1 MRRPP
6 WLADLALIV
15 TLTAVYFVAGKLGL
29 QVALVNAS
37 ASAVWAP
44 TGISLAAL
52 LVLGF
57 RVWPGIL
64 AGAFLVN
71 ITTTGGVASSIGI
84 AAGNT
89 LEALAGAWLVIRYA
103 NGRRAFD
110 RPRDF
115 FKFVILAGL
124 LSTTVSATL
133 GVISVCLD
141 GFARW
146 ADFRSIWLTWW
157 LGDLGGAL
165 IVAPPLILWGSNPRP
180 AWGRWQVLE
189 GVLLLALVALVGEA
203 VFAQSLIPALGRNPL
218 SFLCIPFLVWTAFRF
233 DQRLTATAAL
243 VLSGIATWG
252 TLRGSGPFIRDDPND
267 ALLLLQTFMAV
278 TVLMSMSLAAAV
290 SESRRSHQALAVQAT
305 ELARSNADLEQ
316 FAYAASHDLKEPLRA
331 VTSFVQLLARRYR
344 GRLDNDADEFIQYA
358 VEGTSRMATMVDD
371 LLEYSRAGR
380 HGEPFQP
387 TECDEALTRALANL
401 GLVIKES
408 GAVVTSDGLPRVT
421 GDPLQLALVF
431 QNLIGNA
438 IKFRGEAPPRVHVSA
453 LRERRRWQLAVRD
466 NGIGLDP
473 AHRERIF
480 ALFQRLH
487 GRDRYPGSGIGLT
500 ICKKIVERHGGSIWV
515 QSSPGM
521 GSTFYFTLPLAER
534 RGDRG

>member
-1 MRRPP
+1 MRRPS
-6 WLADLALIV
+6 WLVDLALIV
-15 TLTAVYFVAGKLGL
+15 TFTAAYFVAGKLGL
-29 QVALVNAS
+29 RLAIVNAS

-52 LVLGF
+52 LLLGP

-64 AGAFLVN
+64 LGAFLVN

-84 AAGNT
+84 AFGNT
-89 LEALAGAWLVIRYA
+89 LEALAGAWLVIRLA
-103 NGRRAFD
+103 NGPRAFD

-115 FKFVILAGL
+115 FKFVILAGI
-124 LSTTVSATL
+124 LSTAVSATL
-133 GVISVCLD
+133 GVTSVCLG

-157 LGDLGGAL
+157 LGDVGGAL
-165 IVAPPLILWGSNPRP
+165 IVAPPLILWGLNPRP
-180 AWGRWQVLE
+180 GWGRWQILE
-189 GVLLLALVALVGEA
+189 GALLLGLVGAVGEA
-203 VFAQSLIPALGRNPL
+203 VFAQRLIPALSSDPL
-218 SFLCIPFLVWTAFRF
+218 SFVCIPFLVWTAFRF

-252 TLRGSGPFIRDDPND
+252 TLHGFGPFIRDNPND
-267 ALLLLQTFMAV
+267 SLLLLQAFMTV

-290 SESRRSHQALAVQAT
+290 SENRRSHASLETQAAV
-305 ELARSNADLEQ
+305 LARSNADLEQ

-331 VTSFVQLLARRYR
+331 VTSFVQLLARRYK
-344 GRLDNDADEFIQYA
+344 GRLDSDADEFIQYA

-380 HGEPFQP
+380 QKEPFQP
-387 TECDEALTRALANL
+387 TDCGEVMARALANL
-401 GLVIKES
+401 ALVIRES
-408 GAVVTSDGLPRVT
+408 GAVVTFDGLPCVS
-421 GDPLQLALVF
+421 GDPTQLALVF

-438 IKFRGEAPPRVHVSA
+438 IKFRDEAPPRVHVSA
-453 LRERRRWQLAVRD
+453 LRERRRWLFSVRD
-466 NGIGLDP
+466 NGIGIEP
-473 AHRERIF
+473 EHRERIF

-500 ICKKIVERHGGSIWV
+500 ICKKIVERHGGTIWV
-515 QSSPGM
+515 GSSPGK
-521 GSTFYFTLPLAER
+521 GSTFYFTLPLAEQ